1 MAVGRELSV
10 SIIGDSPFCVLGLE
24 VMLGALGV
32 NIRAVHDRLEALN
45 ERDMGGDAIII
56 DIYFADVVQVYRSAK
71 KRKSAVGGR
80 FVIFSDGKW
89 TDSDGMT
96 FIRRNEQCDTIKKNL
111 LQGVIGGNEEEALLD
126 CQSDT
131 ALSNNISNVES
142 FVLKE
147 WLLGRTV
154 TDIARLSNRSIK
166 TISAH
171 KRNAMKKLM
180 VRSNT
185 ELYWELVKK
194 RICARR

>member
-1 MAVGRELSV
+1 MAVGRKLSV
-10 SIIGDSPFCVLGLE
+10 SIIGDSPVCVLGLE
-24 VMLGALGV
+24 VMLGAMGV
-32 NIRAVHDRLEALN
+32 NIRAAYDRLAALS
-45 ERDMGGDAIII
+45 ECDMGGDAIII
-56 DIYFADVVQVYRSAK
+56 DIYFADEVQVCRSAK
-71 KRKSAVGGR
+71 KRQSAVGGR
-80 FVIFSDGKW
+80 FVIFSDGRW

-96 FIRRNEQCDTIKKNL
+96 FIRRNEQCNTIKKHL
-111 LQGVIGGNEEEALLD
+111 LQGIVGGNEEGTILD
-126 CQSDT
+126 CQSNT
-131 ALSNNISNVES
+131 ALNNNISNAES

-147 WLLGRTV
+147 WFLGRTV

-180 VRSNT
+180 VRSNM